1 MNKYEVMAIIKSG
14 LTEEERKAVLGQI
27 NDVVTK
33 YGGKVTQSSIW
44 AERKKLTFRIGKS
57 DEGAYY
63 LLNFSM
69 DPKFV
74 KDLREAYRLNENI
87 LRSLITVGK

>member
-14 LTEEERKAVLGQI
+14 LTEDERKAILGQI

-33 YGGKVTQSSIW
+33 YEGKILQSSIW

-57 DEGAYY
+57 DEGVYY